1 MTLASGSVGR
11 LVFIN
16 RAARVGIASLAAVA
30 AMSLAA
36 CDGEEPSVENHSFGI
51 VLGERSNSV
60 VPAVEEVVDK
70 LPSDLAPGAKVV
82 IYRVDG
88 SNAGLRLF
96 DETVERTDD
105 DFDQADASAQVPVD
119 ARRALE
125 QEPVAGEPEANVLG
139 SIASVANSLGD
150 VSGAKTILIADSML
164 STAGVLQFQKGL
176 LDSSAEDVVASVN
189 ADELPD
195 LSGIDVEVYGAG
207 EVRDPQKSL
216 SVGQRKKLEAIWTGL
231 LETAK
236 AKSVTFH
243 TQLGSR
249 TDVPKLPSVTVILI
263 SQSIA
268 SPAPPAP
275 TSECTYVL
283 PESLIQFVPDSADF
297 LEPEIALSTIDGVAD
312 NMRGCQGTITVTGTT
327 SSWGTAEGRQHTSLE
342 RAERVRD
349 ELASALG
356 VDSST
361 ITARGVGMDFPEYVN
376 DRDASGRLI
385 PADATKNR
393 TVRII
398 AAV

>member
-1 MTLASGSVGR
+1 MTLVSGSVGR
-11 LVFIN
+11 SVFIS
-16 RAARVGIASLAAVA
+16 RVVRVGVALLAAVTT
-30 AMSLAA
+30 MSLAA
-36 CDGEEPSVENHSFGI
+36 CADEEPRVETHSYGI

-105 DFDQADASAQVPVD
+105 FDQADASAQVPVD
-119 ARRALE
+119 ARRKLE
-125 QEPVAGEPEANVLG
+125 QEPSAGEPEANVLG

-150 VSGAKTILIADSML
+150 VSGAKTLLIADSML

-189 ADELPD
+189 PDELPD

-216 SVGQRKKLEAIWTGL
+216 SVGQRKKLEAIWTDL
-231 LETAK
+231 LEVAK
-236 AKSVTFH
+236 ARSVTFH

-249 TDVPKLPSVTVILI
+249 TDVPKLPPVTVVLI

-268 SPAPPAP
+268 SPAPPAY

-327 SSWGTAEGRQHTSLE
+327 SSWGTVEGRQQTSQE

-356 VDSST
+356 VDSSA
-361 ITARGVGMDFPEYVN
+361 IIARGVGVDFPEYVN

-385 PADATKNR
+385 PADAAKNR
-393 TVRII
+393 TVRIT